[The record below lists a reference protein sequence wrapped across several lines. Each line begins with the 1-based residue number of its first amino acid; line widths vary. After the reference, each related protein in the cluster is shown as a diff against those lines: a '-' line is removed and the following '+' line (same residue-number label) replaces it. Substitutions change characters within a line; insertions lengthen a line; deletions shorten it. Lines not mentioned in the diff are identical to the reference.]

1 MKMLPRDHFVP
12 GSSIMLQ
19 NKPPQTPIFERHH
32 ALVAQSRCRAQ
43 RRRPARRRPAW
54 RGRVDAARWTP
65 TITHMACAERVA
77 CVVRAAAS
85 TLEQACA
92 ARVPCAERVP
102 CAVRATVAPAARCR
116 SICCVWPYWVPLV
129 DAVLNVVVWAA
140 ARRRGRVVWDHAGRS
155 STLQT
160 PGRPG

>member
-1 MKMLPRDHFVP
+1 MGKSYTHHDSTKAISKQPRDHFVP
-12 GSSIMLQ
+12 GKRLCSKTNPRKLQ
-19 NKPPQTPIFERHH
+19 YSN
-32 ALVAQSRCRAQ
+32 ASRGAVQ

-92 ARVPCAERVP
+92 VPCAERVP

-116 SICCVWPYWVPLV
+116 SICCELPYWMPLV
-129 DAVLNVVVWAA
+129 DAVLNVVV
-140 ARRRGRVVWDHAGRS
+140 
-155 STLQT
+155 
-160 PGRPG
+160 

>member
-1 MKMLPRDHFVP
+1 MGKSYTHHDSTKAISKQPRDHFVP
-12 GSSIMLQ
+12 GKRLCSKTNPRKLQYSNAIMLS
-19 NKPPQTPIFERHH
+19 
-32 ALVAQSRCRAQ
+32 QSRCRAQ

-116 SICCVWPYWVPLV
+116 SICCELPYWMPLV
-129 DAVLNVVVWAA
+129 DAVLNVVV
-140 ARRRGRVVWDHAGRS
+140 
-155 STLQT
+155 
-160 PGRPG
+160 

>member
-1 MKMLPRDHFVP
+1 MPRW
-12 GSSIMLQ
+12 
-19 NKPPQTPIFERHH
+19 
-32 ALVAQSRCRAQ
+32 
-43 RRRPARRRPAW
+43 PARRD
-54 RGRVDAARWTP
+54 RVDTVRCTP

-116 SICCVWPYWVPLV
+116 SICCELPYWMPLV
-129 DAVLNVVVWAA
+129 DAVLNVVV
-140 ARRRGRVVWDHAGRS
+140 
-155 STLQT
+155 
-160 PGRPG
+160 

>member
-1 MKMLPRDHFVP
+1 MVFSGFQIWAYLEG
-12 GSSIMLQ
+12 GSRFPNCLEDALVTILYQENDFAPKQTPANSNIRTPIMLSW
-19 NKPPQTPIFERHH
+19 R
-32 ALVAQSRCRAQ
+32 SRDAAPQ

-54 RGRVDAARWTP
+54 RGRVDAERWTP

-116 SICCVWPYWVPLV
+116 SICCELPYWMPLV
-129 DAVLNVVVWAA
+129 DAVLNVVV
-140 ARRRGRVVWDHAGRS
+140 
-155 STLQT
+155 
-160 PGRPG
+160 